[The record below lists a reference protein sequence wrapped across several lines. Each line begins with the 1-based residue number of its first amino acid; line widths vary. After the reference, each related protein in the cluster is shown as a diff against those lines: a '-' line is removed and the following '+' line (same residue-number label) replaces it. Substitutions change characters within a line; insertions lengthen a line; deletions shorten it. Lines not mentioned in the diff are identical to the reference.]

1 MVQLS
6 DCGTPLNYSVVSQTL
21 DQLRDT
27 ENSPSI
33 SMRHYLVELEQM
45 PMVNIISIYMERGHT
60 PDRARILYMNAVALE
75 LWNAMGKVTQAIG
88 KVHRPPKSAQLVFGS
103 PFSE

>member
-1 MVQLS
+1 MS
-6 DCGTPLNYSVVSQTL
+6 DPSKPLNYSVVSQTV

-33 SMRHYLVELEQM
+33 SMWRYLVESEQM
-45 PMVNIISIYMERGHT
+45 PMVNIISIYSERGDT
-60 PDRARILYMNAVALE
+60 AEQARIFYMNAVALD
-75 LWNAMGKVTQAIG
+75 LWNTMGQKTQTIG
-88 KVHRPPKSAQLVFGS
+88 KVYRPPKSAQLIFGS